1 LIEALLFIYEWK
13 VRISMYKVLGKKSGK
28 SGKSYDSLQ
37 DPHDFIHDFDSSKI
51 CSAYGSG
58 ESVDWETLK
67 SVIGDPEYVCSG
79 CGRSASDASSLC
91 SPEFL

>member
-1 LIEALLFIYEWK
+1 MEGLSFLQERKE
-13 VRISMYKVLGKKSGK
+13 RISMYKVLDKKSGK

-37 DPHDFIHDFDSSKI
+37 DSHDFTHDFNSSKI